1 MDKKSKK
8 ISEKEFLRIY
18 NKFKSEE
25 TADMF
30 TDEEIIKACKYNIA
44 KFSKKIPKT
53 AEYYISFLDN

>member
-8 ISEKEFLRIY
+8 ISEQEFLSIY
-18 NKFKSEE
+18 NKFENEKEG
-25 TADMF
+25 MF

-44 KFSKKIPKT
+44 KFSKKFPKT